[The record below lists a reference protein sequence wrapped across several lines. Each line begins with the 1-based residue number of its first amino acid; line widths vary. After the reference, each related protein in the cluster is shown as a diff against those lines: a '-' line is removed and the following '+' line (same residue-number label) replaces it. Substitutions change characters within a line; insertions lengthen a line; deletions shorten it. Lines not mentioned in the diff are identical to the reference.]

1 MDREKAQQIIVDK
14 YIGRKARVVT
24 KNNRIF

>member
-1 MDREKAQQIIVDK
+1 MDNTDAQQVLKDK
-14 YIGRKARVVT
+14 YIGKRARIVT